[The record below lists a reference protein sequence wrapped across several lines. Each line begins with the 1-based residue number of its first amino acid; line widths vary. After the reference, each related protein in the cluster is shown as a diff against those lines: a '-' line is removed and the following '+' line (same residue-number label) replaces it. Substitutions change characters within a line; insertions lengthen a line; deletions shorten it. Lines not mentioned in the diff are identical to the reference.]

1 VKRDYLQFSD
11 LTADETYALLDR
23 ADALKAERRS
33 ASHPRPLAGRSV
45 ALLFEKP
52 STRTRVSFEVG
63 VFELG
68 GHPVVMSS
76 RDMQLGRGESIED
89 TARTLSRYVDAIVLR
104 TFGHARIETLAAA
117 ASVPVVNA
125 LTDDHHPCQVLADLQ
140 TVRAKKGTL
149 AGLRYAWVGDGNNMA
164 RSWAQAAELLGLP
177 LTVASPEGYRLEGV
191 FGPTVA
197 YTHSPA
203 EAVAG
208 ADVVITDTWA
218 SMGQEQEAAQRKTD
232 FAGYKVDPALMRGA
246 AAGAMVL
253 HCLPAYRGQEVDAVY
268 LDGPEAVV
276 WDEAE
281 NRLHAQKALL
291 EQLLRGGA

>member
-1 VKRDYLQFSD
+1 MKRDYLQIPD
-11 LTADETYALLDR
+11 LTAAETLSLLDR
-23 ADALKAERRS
+23 ADALKAARRT
-33 ASHPRPLAGRSV
+33 AAHPKPLAGRSV

-63 VFELG
+63 VYELG

-104 TFGHARIETLAAA
+104 TFGHTRIEALAAA

-125 LTDDHHPCQVLADLQ
+125 LTDEHHPCQVLADLQ
-140 TVRAKKGTL
+140 TVRARRGTL
-149 AGLRYAWVGDGNNMA
+149 QGLKYAWVGDGNNMA
-164 RSWAQAAELLGLP
+164 RSWAQAAALLGFELA
-177 LTVASPEGYRLEGV
+177 LASPTGYALEGGY
-191 FGPTVA
+191 GPTVRA
-197 YTHSPA
+197 TTSPA

-218 SMGQEQEAAQRKTD
+218 SMGQEDEAAQRKAA
-232 FAGYKVDPALMRGA
+232 FVGYKVDPGLMAGA
-246 AAGAMVL
+246 APGAMVL

-291 EQLLRGGA
+291 AALLGG

>member
-1 VKRDYLQFSD
+1 MKRDYLQLRD
-11 LTADETYALLDR
+11 LAASETLGLLDR
-23 ADALKAERRS
+23 AASLRAGRR
-33 ASHPRPLAGRSV
+33 HPARPTPLAGRSV

-89 TARTLSRYVDAIVLR
+89 TARTLSGYVDAIVLR
-104 TFGHARIETLAAA
+104 TFGHDRIEALARA
-117 ASVPVVNA
+117 ASVPVINA

-140 TVRAKKGTL
+140 TVQARKGSLT
-149 AGLRYAWVGDGNNMA
+149 GLRYAWVGDGNNMA

-177 LTVASPEGYRLEGV
+177 LTLATPPGYALGESY
-191 FGPTVA
+191 GPTVRA
-197 YTHSPA
+197 VTRAS
-203 EAVAG
+203 EAVEG

-218 SMGQEQEAAQRKTD
+218 SMGQEAEAAQRKAD
-232 FAGYKVDPALMRGA
+232 FHGYKVDPALLQRAAPGA
-246 AAGAMVL
+246 LVL
-253 HCLPAYRGQEVDAVY
+253 HCLPAYRGQEIDAVY
-268 LDGPEAVV
+268 LDGPEAAV
-276 WDEAE
+276 WEEAE

-291 EQLLRGGA
+291 EFLLRG